1 MIDDAGLVCLERDE
15 WNRRDNV
22 IMVCIYV
29 YYESVCGL
37 IVYSLLTA
45 TAILL
50 TMGDL

>member
-1 MIDDAGLVCLERDE
+1 MMRDSCVWRE
-15 WNRRDNV
+15 TNGRWRDNV

-50 TMGDL
+50 NMGNLQ